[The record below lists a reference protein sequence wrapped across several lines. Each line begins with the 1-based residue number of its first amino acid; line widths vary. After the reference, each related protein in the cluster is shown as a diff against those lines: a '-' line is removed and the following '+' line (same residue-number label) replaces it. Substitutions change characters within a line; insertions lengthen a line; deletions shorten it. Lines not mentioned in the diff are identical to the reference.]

1 MPQNLSANGLS
12 SSFTPPGSSSNKDA
26 NSPPPRENTGSPP
39 QNSNW
44 SFEEQFKQ
52 VRQVSSGFTDDA
64 FWGTLHLIA
73 WMTQT
78 LVEFLRRQYQGIRFK
93 TLLWRH
99 TPELTLIVKSRN
111 KSRLLRYI
119 PRCRNINV
127 VTWSYGRHIQISRQ
141 PRRHTGRNYKLRD
154 ACLIQEISVIGKLFM
169 AYSGVGIKLWKL
181 ITCDMQAPSPTHW
194 RNLHHPP

>member
-26 NSPPPRENTGSPP
+26 NSPPPRDNTGSPP

-127 VTWSYGRHIQISRQ
+127 VTRSYRRHIHQISLDDIQAVIINSEMLAWFRKSQ
-141 PRRHTGRNYKLRD
+141 LLGNYSWPTL
-154 ACLIQEISVIGKLFM
+154 G
-169 AYSGVGIKLWKL
+169 SGFNCG
-181 ITCDMQAPSPTHW
+181 
-194 RNLHHPP
+194 N